1 MFTVGIKENF
11 ICTLNKKEIPI
22 ASCRAD
28 DNGAYIRKET
38 AKKIFKI
45 AFDETKTKVISAR
58 ICKVDASGSL
68 YVNEREGAIYKKINI
83 ESDDVFEFFREYR
96 ESKANP
102 NSTTL
107 QRMSKSFQLRQ
118 YVTYV
123 SLYYWKEGTATQNED
138 FSIPRHANAKKPTAA
153 AYYRSDS
160 QTISKARTMLS
171 EKYSSSS
178 IYNEVNHEAKISVG
192 EEIRDPK
199 RLRNLKQDLNK
210 TKRESSSS
218 SG

>member
-1 MFTVGIKENF
+1 M
-11 ICTLNKKEIPI
+11 
-22 ASCRAD
+22 
-28 DNGAYIRKET
+28 
-38 AKKIFKI
+38 
-45 AFDETKTKVISAR
+45 ISAR

-83 ESDDVFEFFREYR
+83 ESDDVFEFFQEYR